1 MKSISDYES
10 IHSVSAFYLID
21 EKVDENG
28 EEKWKQIFNS
38 YFNR

>member
-28 EEKWKQIFNS
+28 EEKWK
-38 YFNR
+38 